1 MTVLFNTMPP
11 SLSSF
16 CDNKLMNGS
25 SSSSPT
31 SDNNTSSVSTM
42 LESLRSNLSQIYSGE
57 SPMETPAYV
66 KTETYVKTESPQRGA
81 DFCNDEN
88 SFNHQRDQALNGGGE
103 QQFDN
108 IYNPAVTS
116 LSSSTMQRQFS
127 SNPYDTNNVNMINNA
142 LFSQQHS
149 PYPTYPLPV
158 KPEPSSP
165 NSPYQLNP
173 YYLSNTQGIYPP
185 SSMNLNQIDYQGYR
199 LSDMMLPSFGNHGNH
214 DQLIK
219 QEKYPALTPESDP
232 VLTHQL
238 LGLNPAVE
246 TDKIDYPAQTDVTGP
261 MRIRRIKRPIPA
273 GPSYP
278 VHLWQFIL
286 ELLGDHS
293 CKDFIAWTGNDL
305 EFKVINSRE
314 LARRW
319 GRRKNNARMNFD
331 KLSRAMR
338 YYYEK
343 NIIKHIPGQRLVYRY
358 CRNPDDIV
366 FTQLLKTAMGTLPPE
381 TRLIAPVTTNP
392 HFNNTH
398 SLGGGFNPLS
408 NGAPRSLSFSS
419 ASSSCSSL
427 LQQSS
432 PLQTHSSLQHSS
444 LGNLSNGNMS
454 NISLGSGSL
463 ATGSLGSGSLGT
475 SNLGSG
481 SLGSGNVGSGT
492 NGQTSGLVS
501 STGLLS
507 GPRPSDNNMTEYM
520 FSANCLTQVQQH
532 LQSNGEGVKQ
542 HHMMAS

>member
-1 MTVLFNTMPP
+1 MDVPP
-11 SLSSF
+11 FTFLSF
-16 CDNKLMNGS
+16 CWPNIFEVPTILYPNLTIV
-25 SSSSPT
+25 SP
-31 SDNNTSSVSTM
+31 S
-42 LESLRSNLSQIYSGE
+42 
-57 SPMETPAYV
+57 
-66 KTETYVKTESPQRGA
+66 
-81 DFCNDEN
+81 
-88 SFNHQRDQALNGGGE
+88 
-103 QQFDN
+103 
-108 IYNPAVTS
+108 
-116 LSSSTMQRQFS
+116 
-127 SNPYDTNNVNMINNA
+127 
-142 LFSQQHS
+142 
-149 PYPTYPLPV
+149 
-158 KPEPSSP
+158 
-165 NSPYQLNP
+165 
-173 YYLSNTQGIYPP
+173 
-185 SSMNLNQIDYQGYR
+185 
-199 LSDMMLPSFGNHGNH
+199 
-214 DQLIK
+214 
-219 QEKYPALTPESDP
+219 
-232 VLTHQL
+232 
-238 LGLNPAVE
+238 
-246 TDKIDYPAQTDVTGP
+246 
-261 MRIRRIKRPIPA
+261 

-408 NGAPRSLSFSS
+408 NGAPRSLSFS
-419 ASSSCSSL
+419 AANSSCSSL

-432 PLQTHSSLQHSS
+432 SLQSHSNLQTPS
-444 LGNLSNGNMS
+444 LGNLSNATPS

-463 ATGSLGSGSLGT
+463 ATGSLGSGTLGAATLGSASLGPGALG
-475 SNLGSG
+475 SGALGSGNLGSG
-481 SLGSGNVGSGT
+481 SLGSGNLGTGT
-492 NGQTSGLVS
+492 NGLTSGLIS
-501 STGLLS
+501 SSGLLAGS
-507 GPRPSDNNMTEYM
+507 RPSDNNMTEYM